1 MGEDSLHVGEMFA
14 GVGGGFLPRPRRTS
28 VQRDWETEF
37 LQVRRYRIRGSLEQ
51 PVGAVAATSN
61 GLQKSTKKGL
71 VMKGI
76 QTMISTILHSTKE
89 RWSKL
94 FVNKFLDLDILVGG
108 FPCQDYSVARTVSG
122 ELGIEGEKGK
132 LWIPIRN
139 IIRHKRPRPKVVLLE
154 NVPRLLNSP
163 ANARGLKLRYNSQR
177 PHLDGIR
184 SRMES
189 HQRCRLWYA
198 PATAVV

>member
-1 MGEDSLHVGEMFA
+1 MV
-14 GVGGGFLPRPRRTS
+14 
-28 VQRDWETEF
+28 ET
-37 LQVRRYRIRGSLEQ
+37 IREQ
-51 PVGAVAATSN
+51 
-61 GLQKSTKKGL
+61 
-71 VMKGI
+71 I
-76 QTMISTILHSTKE
+76 
-89 RWSKL
+89 
-94 FVNKFLDLDILVGG
+94 FDLDILVGRI
-108 FPCQDYSVARTVSG
+108 CQDYSVARTVSG

-163 ANARGLKLRYNSQR
+163 ANARGLNFANRQR
-177 PHLDGIR
+177 PHIDGIR

-198 PATAVV
+198 PATQSYIYPRIQNSWERA